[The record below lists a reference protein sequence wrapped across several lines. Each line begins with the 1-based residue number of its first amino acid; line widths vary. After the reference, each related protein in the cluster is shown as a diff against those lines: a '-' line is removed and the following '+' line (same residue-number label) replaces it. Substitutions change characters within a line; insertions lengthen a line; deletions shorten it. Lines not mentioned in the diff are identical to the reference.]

1 MGGEGGHGSFLSCF
15 SLIIIFIASFLISIL
30 HDAAVKLQV
39 HDGLQPMLSR
49 AVAQYLL
56 RCNLHLCFLQAP
68 LWPINNVRILLD
80 PGLQVVQVT
89 VAMPGVLSEEN
100 IHEKVP
106 LWEKASGQGPQL
118 VS

>member
-1 MGGEGGHGSFLSCF
+1 MGGEGGHGSFLSF
-15 SLIIIFIASFLISIL
+15 FFPIIIILASFLIRIL
-30 HDAAVKLQV
+30 HDAAVKVQLN
-39 HDGLQPMLSR
+39 DGLLPMLSR
-49 AVAQYLL
+49 AVAHYLL
-56 RCNLHLCFLQAP
+56 SCRLHLCFLQAP
-68 LWPINNVRILLD
+68 LWPINNIMILLD

-100 IHEKVP
+100 IQEEVP